1 MSLRPDQAMQAI
13 ELLKKIALF
22 NGATDDHRIAIAAA
36 LDARAYAAGKVV
48 ILEQEISKTLYL
60 LAKGAVGIWR
70 RKNNQKDR
78 IALLKAPDF
87 FGEVSM
93 FSDSPATALVK
104 TEEDSM
110 LFYLTRERFDAL
122 IASDVALNDLVKRNI
137 ETIKASRPPVRK
149 PADEQPA

>member
-22 NGATDDHRIAIAAA
+22 DGATDDHRIAIAAA
-36 LDARAYAAGKVV
+36 LDARTYAAGKVV

-60 LAKGAVGIWR
+60 LAKGSVGIWR

-78 IALLKAPDF
+78 IALLQAPNF

-93 FSDSPATALVK
+93 FSESPATALVK
-104 TEEDSM
+104 TEEDSL
-110 LFYLTRERFDAL
+110 LFFLTRERFDAL
-122 IASDVALNDLVKRNI
+122 IAADAALADLVKHNI
-137 ETIKASRPPVRK
+137 DVLKASRPSLQK